1 MLKFVFE
8 IVVCANGHAVNG
20 QSDPIVEFVFFVL
33 QTLLGVLLG
42 VTNFGRLRDGD
53 WLGLFFFGL
62 FIGIE
67 SFEKISRDAGLACK
81 TILFEIVE
89 IVAKRRIAR
98 EVAGEVVVAMGF
110 RGVGY

>member
-1 MLKFVFE
+1 VLKFVFE
-8 IVVCANGHAVNG
+8 ILVCADGHAVDG
-20 QSDPIVEFVFFVL
+20 QSDPIVELVLFVL

-42 VTNFGRLRDGD
+42 VTDFGRLGDRDG
-53 WLGLFFFGL
+53 LGLFFFG
-62 FIGIE
+62 FFVGIE

-89 IVAKRRIAR
+89 IVAKRGIAR